1 MLTKYQKLQQLKL
14 IKKLII
20 NKYDQPKIESIDY
33 AIQLVEKD
41 INNSEPCVFD
51 LGENCKILTD
61 RICTNCSF
69 KRTKKEY
76 ENEQNKAKKRL
87 KKLGMQ
93 P

>member
-51 LGENCKILTD
+51 LKENCKILTD
-61 RICTNCSF
+61 RMCTNCSF